1 MKNLAIY
8 KNDICLIAGSGLF
21 VNEVANY
28 LNFKNLLGQIILLNN
43 NKSLKK
49 NFRNNYEQFNIK
61 NLEKIISFI
70 KSRNLKKIIVIGYV
84 ELPPLDKINLSFKS
98 KLLISKD
105 IFLNNIND
113 QSKILKKYLL
123 NNKLTLLSQKKL
135 LKEMLVT
142 NNDEYVHK
150 ETKKIVTQLAKKKFF
165 IQKLYSMNIG
175 QSFIF
180 NGDRLIAME
189 DIFGTND
196 MITRIGKISSKFNNL
211 IFVKSKKYD
220 QIDEI
225 DFPIIGLETLKL
237 LIKYKFRVI
246 CLFKNNILISEKEK
260 FLKQIK
266 TNKISLIVMS

>member
-1 MKNLAIY
+1 MRNLVTY

-28 LNFKNLLGQIILLNN
+28 LNFKKLLGQIIIINE

-49 NFRNNYEQFNIK
+49 NFKNNYEQFNIK

-84 ELPPLDKINLSFKS
+84 DLPSLDKINLSFKS

-123 NNKLTLLSQKKL
+123 NNKLALLSQKKL

-142 NNDEYVHK
+142 RNDEYVHK
-150 ETKKIVTQLAKKKFF
+150 ENKKIVTQLTKKKVF
-165 IQKLYSMNIG
+165 IRKLYSMNIG

-211 IFVKSKKYD
+211 IFVKSKKYN

-225 DFPIIGLETLKL
+225 DFPLIGLETLKL

-246 CLFKNNILISEKEK
+246 CLFKSDILISEKEK

-266 TNKISLIVMS
+266 TNKISLLVI

>member
-28 LNFKNLLGQIILLNN
+28 LNFKNLLGQIIIINN

-49 NFRNNYEQFNIK
+49 NFKNNYEQFNIK
-61 NLEKIISFI
+61 NIEKIISFI
-70 KSRNLKKIIVIGYV
+70 KSKNLHKIVIIGYV
-84 ELPPLDKINLSFKS
+84 DLPPLDKINLSLKS

-123 NNKLTLLSQKKL
+123 NNKLALLSQKKI

-142 NNDEYVHK
+142 KNDEYVHK
-150 ETKKIVTQLAKKKFF
+150 ENKKIVNQLRKKK
-165 IQKLYSMNIG
+165 ISIRKLYSMNIG

-180 NGDRLIAME
+180 NSDRLIAME

-211 IFVKSKKYD
+211 IFVKSKKND

-225 DFPIIGLETLKL
+225 DFPVIGLKTLKL

-246 CLFKNNILISEKEK
+246 CLFKNDILISEKEK

-266 TNKISLIVMS
+266 TNKISLLVM

>member
-1 MKNLAIY
+1 MKNLATY

-28 LNFKNLLGQIILLNN
+28 LNFKKLLGQIIIINE
-43 NKSLKK
+43 NKILKK
-49 NFRNNYEQFNIK
+49 NFKNNYDQFNIK

-70 KSRNLKKIIVIGYV
+70 KSKNLKKIIIIGYV
-84 ELPPLDKINLSFKS
+84 DLPPLNKINLSIKT
-98 KLLISKD
+98 KLIISKD

-123 NNKLTLLSQKKL
+123 NNKLSLLSQKKL

-142 NNDEYVHK
+142 RNDEYVHK
-150 ETKKIVTQLAKKKFF
+150 ENKKIVTQLTKKKVF
-165 IQKLYSMNIG
+165 IRKLYSMNIG

-225 DFPIIGLETLKL
+225 DFPVIGLETLKL

-266 TNKISLIVMS
+266 TNKISLIVM